1 MKCFA
6 TILLAIGLSSQLTM
20 ADPGTPSRPSDY
32 INDRIQ
38 EAIAIATEKQTSQ
51 KKIPQEVL
59 QKAAGIAIIE
69 ITRGGFGVAGQHGSG
84 VLIVRNGN
92 TWSAPCAFSAS
103 GGSVGFQIGLEVKK
117 LIYVLNNKSAVEAFT
132 QDEKVKLSAVANA
145 TAGPDHV
152 AEDANTMA
160 KYDVYVY
167 TLTDGAFAGA
177 AVGGEVVGIDKKANQ
192 RTYGD
197 GTSTTDIITGKAKAP
212 ALSKKLYQALGL
224 N

>member
-1 MKCFA
+1 MS
-6 TILLAIGLSSQLTM
+6 LLALGLASQFSL
-20 ADPGTPSRPSDY
+20 AQQGSLSNPSDY

-38 EAIAIATEKQTSQ
+38 EAIAIATEKQASA
-51 KKIPQEVL
+51 KKIPQEVINR
-59 QKAAGIAIIE
+59 AAGIAIIE

-84 VLIVRNGN
+84 VLIVRNG
-92 TWSAPCAFSAS
+92 TSWSAPCAFSAS
-103 GGSVGFQIGLEVKK
+103 GGSIGFQVGLEVKK
-117 LIYVLNNKSAVEAFT
+117 LIYILNNKSAVEAFT

-167 TLTDGAFAGA
+167 SLSDGAFAGA
-177 AVGGEVVGIDKKANQ
+177 AVGAESVGIDQKANA
-192 RTYGD
+192 RTYGKD
-197 GTSTTDIITGKAKAP
+197 ANTTDIITGKAKP
-212 ALSKKLYQALGL
+212 HALAKKLYQALGL